1 MYYEYSIVPI
11 IKSPFYFK
19 LCLIHSA
26 KKSLRK
32 IKLIG
37 TKAKIK
43 TLLHCQI
50 MSWFYSFGEQMD
62 GQSLPPKP

>member
-1 MYYEYSIVPI
+1 MYYEYIGPI

-19 LCLIHSA
+19 LCLIQSA

-43 TLLHCQI
+43 ALLHCQI
-50 MSWFYSFGEQMD
+50 MSWFCSFGEQTD
-62 GQSLPPKP
+62 GQSLLPIP